1 MIHVRSW
8 LFLLTLVVPSL
19 AAAEPRVF
27 IAAAVDGKDPAPGP
41 ILARA
46 GQTVS
51 LYAVVVEGKGTRS
64 RFVTDAPALTVG
76 KRRVSGAR
84 ISRPDPAWTFAWS
97 QVEPHPHH
105 VALPPP
111 NPGNPAYSNAI
122 LFGPQHGRWLG
133 YDTIEYHE
141 TVVPNATAS
150 RLEVTRATPTN
161 PNVNVHDGLGTMR
174 FKVTVK
180 GPGFTASSPGADD
193 REGHG
198 ISRQVMRI
206 GFRQG
211 DDLPGWLTTF
221 FNVPNVF
228 GSGGS
233 HVQHQTDLFQ
243 GADCADVIVGALRV
257 AGVPLPYS
265 SVTGLLSHARPV
277 TPRLF
282 MNAGGVFAYADGHP
296 GDPVR
301 LAFGID
307 VRPGDLMLI
316 DYVGPAASPRTWDH
330 VAVVATDAG
339 KAGEFDPEDRV
350 MHMGYLYGLADEP
363 AKSQAPAIVQ
373 FLRWNPGIQAKL
385 APGTKR

>member
-1 MIHVRSW
+1 MILVRSW
-8 LFLLTLVVPSL
+8 LFLLALVVPPL
-19 AAAEPRVF
+19 AAAEPRAF
-27 IAAAVDGKDPAPGP
+27 IVASVDGSDPVPGP

-51 LYAVVVEGKGTRS
+51 LYAVVEEGKGARS
-64 RFVTDAPALTVG
+64 RFLTDAPTLTVG
-76 KRRVSGAR
+76 KRKVSAAR
-84 ISRPDPAWTFAWS
+84 MGRPDPTWTFAWF
-97 QVEPHPHH
+97 QVEPYPHH

-111 NPGNPAYSNAI
+111 NQGNPAYSNAI

-141 TVVPNATAS
+141 TVVPKATAS
-150 RLEVTRATPTN
+150 RLDITRATPTH
-161 PNVNVHDGLGTMR
+161 PNVNIHDGLGTMR
-174 FKVTVK
+174 FKVTVT
-180 GPGFTASSPGADD
+180 GPGFTASSPGEDAK
-193 REGHG
+193 EGHG
-198 ISRQVMRI
+198 ISRQVLRV

-233 HVQHQTDLFQ
+233 QAQHQTDLFQ
-243 GADCADVIVGALRV
+243 GADCADVIVGALRT
-257 AGVPLPYS
+257 AGVALPYT
-265 SVTGLLSHARPV
+265 SVKGLLSHARPV

-282 MNAGGVFAYADGHP
+282 MNAGGVFTYVDGHP

-301 LAFGID
+301 LAFGSD
-307 VRPGDLMLI
+307 VRPGDLVLI

-339 KAGEFDPEDRV
+339 KLGEFDPEDQV

-373 FLRWNPGIQAKL
+373 FLRWNPSIRAKFE
-385 APGTKR
+385 ARPKR

>member
-1 MIHVRSW
+1 M
-8 LFLLTLVVPSL
+8 T
-19 AAAEPRVF
+19 AAAEASAFHERP
-27 IAAAVDGKDPAPGP
+27 
-41 ILARA
+41 LA
-46 GQTVS
+46 
-51 LYAVVVEGKGTRS
+51 RS
-64 RFVTDAPALTVG
+64 RFITDAPTLTVG
-76 KRRVSGAR
+76 GRKVSAAR
-84 ISRPDPAWTFAWS
+84 ISRPDPAWTFGWS

-105 VALPPP
+105 VAVPPP

-141 TVVPNATAS
+141 TVVPNATTS
-150 RLEVTRATPTN
+150 RLVVTRATPTH
-161 PNVNVHDGLGTMR
+161 PNVNIHDGLGTMR
-174 FKVTVK
+174 YKVTVK
-180 GPGFTASSPGADD
+180 GPGFTASSPGEDD
-193 REGHG
+193 LEGHG
-198 ISRQVMRI
+198 ISRRVMRI
-206 GFRQG
+206 GFRHG
-211 DDLPGWLTTF
+211 DDLPGWMTTF

-233 HVQHQTDLFQ
+233 HTQHQTDLFQ

-257 AGVPLPYS
+257 AGVTLPYS
-265 SVTGLLSHARPV
+265 SVKGLSSHARPV

-282 MNAGGVFAYADGHP
+282 MNAGGVFVFVDGHP

-301 LAFGID
+301 LAFGTN
-307 VRPGDLMLI
+307 VRSGDLMLI

-330 VAVVATDAG
+330 VAVVAADVG

-373 FLRWNPGIQAKL
+373 FLRFKPEIQARL
-385 APGTKR
+385 APRPKR